1 MLPGVL
7 LQPARRTNKL
17 VRDHLNRTIF
27 RTVELAEILRFHTH
41 VDGELGRY
49 NVWGVTPSTKSVW
62 DKIHPGSIVAF
73 YSERKFYLAGVII
86 DKFVNR
92 ELARHLWGIDSSGNT
107 WEYIYLIDPNSLIE
121 VDVDL
126 QNVVKL
132 LNYSENFILQRA
144 LYSDNPDLVKL
155 FEESMESP
163 PSQTDPVES
172 VKREVVISTLKKYKR
187 DPLFSKKVKYN
198 YGNRCAVC
206 GIPNEAALVEAAHVK
221 PVHADGP
228 DLEENG
234 IALCANHHKLF
245 DSGYITVR
253 FLNEETGEI
262 IISGKAPAEL
272 KEHLAEHENKR
283 IRLVKTSKQF
293 LDWHYRNIFKG

>member
-27 RTVELAEILRFHTH
+27 RTVELAEILRFQTH
-41 VDGELGRY
+41 VDSELGRY
-49 NVWGVTPSTKSVW
+49 NVWGVTPNTKSVW
-62 DKIHPGSIVAF
+62 DRIQLGSIAAF

-92 ELARHLWGIDSSGNT
+92 ELARHLWGMDSSGNT
-107 WEYIYLIDPNSLIE
+107 WECIYLIDPNSLIE

-126 QNVVKL
+126 QDVVKV

-144 LYSDNPDLVKL
+144 MYSDNPELVEL
-155 FEESMESP
+155 FEKNMEAP
-163 PSQTDPVES
+163 PPQTDVAEYAR
-172 VKREVVISTLKKYKR
+172 REVVISTLKKYKR
-187 DPLFSKKVKYN
+187 DPFFSKKVKHN
-198 YGNRCAVC
+198 YGNRCAIC
-206 GIPNEAALVEAAHVK
+206 GIPNEAALVEAAHVR

-245 DSGYITVR
+245 DSGYITIK
-253 FLNEETGEI
+253 FLNEGAGEVI
-262 IISGKAPAEL
+262 VSSGAPSEL
-272 KEHLAEHENKR
+272 KEHLAEYENRR
-283 IRLVKTSKQF
+283 IRLVKTSRQF